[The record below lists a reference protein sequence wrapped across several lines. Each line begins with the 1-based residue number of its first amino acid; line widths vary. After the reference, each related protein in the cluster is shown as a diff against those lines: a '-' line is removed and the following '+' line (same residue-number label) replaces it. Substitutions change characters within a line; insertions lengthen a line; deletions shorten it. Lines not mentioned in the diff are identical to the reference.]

1 MTQRS
6 ILALAVAGALVM
18 GGCNN
23 QGSGGA
29 GQATAPA
36 SPAAKPA
43 APAAPAVKPED
54 VAATVNGKAIAKS
67 ALDMQRR
74 GPHDAGSEEK
84 ILDELISRE
93 LLRQEAEKQNL
104 TADPAVAEKL
114 DSMLR
119 IAYSQIAAEHFMKG
133 VNVSDEELKKEYDQR
148 TAGMK
153 NAEYKARHILV
164 DKEAAAKDIIAKLQ
178 KGAKFEDLAKKL
190 SNDPGSKT
198 KGGDLGWFG
207 AQQMVPPFSAA
218 VAALKNGE
226 TTQTP
231 VQTQFGWHVIQREDS
246 REQQP
251 PPFDGVKDQIKM
263 MLQSQK
269 LQQHI
274 ADLKAAAKID
284 KPEKPVPPT
293 AAPTVPG
300 AAAGDGA
307 PVGEAP
313 AAAPAPQ
320 EKQDQSKEA
329 GKPVEAP
336 AKPAAPAKK

>member
-6 ILALAVAGALVM
+6 ILAIAVAGALVM

-23 QGSGGA
+23 QGGA
-29 GQATAPA
+29 GSGQA
-36 SPAAKPA
+36 AAPA
-43 APAAPAVKPED
+43 APAKATAAAAPAVKPED

-104 TADPAVAEKL
+104 AADPASAEKL
-114 DSMLR
+114 DSMMR

-133 VNVSDEELKKEYDQR
+133 VNVGDEELKKEYDAR

-153 NAEYKARHILV
+153 SAEYKARHILV
-164 DKEAAAKDIIAKLQ
+164 DNEAAAKDVIAKLQ
-178 KGAKFEDLAKKL
+178 KGAKFDELAKKL

-207 AQQMVPPFSAA
+207 AQQMVAPFSQA

-251 PPFDGVKDQIKM
+251 PPFDAVKEQIKM

-274 ADLKAAAKID
+274 ADLKTQAKID
-284 KPEKPVPPT
+284 KPEKK
-293 AAPTVPG
+293 A
-300 AAAGDGA
+300 
-307 PVGEAP
+307 AP
-313 AAAPAPQ
+313 AAVPPSAAPAAPAGTAPASDAAP
-320 EKQDQSKEA
+320 EDDKDQSKEA
-329 GKPVEAP
+329 GKPVAP
-336 AKPAAPAKK
+336 AGKDAAK